1 MDMSGEPE
9 EILRSPQTTDTTQIP
24 METQPSAPPEDY
36 AADPKGLTPAGSE
49 PEDNSRILQLASIAQ
64 YRAKRRIAMAEK
76 TRRYEQLEPAFSAR
90 KS

>member
-1 MDMSGEPE
+1 MSGEPE
-9 EILRSPQTTDTTQIP
+9 EILRRPQTVDTAQISS
-24 METQPSAPPEDY
+24 ETQPPASSEND
-36 AADPKGLTPAGSE
+36 AAESKGLIRARSE

-76 TRRYEQLEPAFSAR
+76 TREQLEPAFPDR

>member
-1 MDMSGEPE
+1 MSGEPE
-9 EILRSPQTTDTTQIP
+9 EILRRPQTVDTAQISS
-24 METQPSAPPEDY
+24 EIQPPVSSEND
-36 AADPKGLTPAGSE
+36 AANPKGLAPAGSE
-49 PEDNSRILQLASIAQ
+49 PGGNSRILQLASIAQ

>member
-1 MDMSGEPE
+1 MSGEPE
-9 EILRSPQTTDTTQIP
+9 EILRRPQKVDATQIP
-24 METQPSAPPEDY
+24 SEIQTPASPEDDTPD
-36 AADPKGLTPAGSE
+36 AKGLAPAGSE

-76 TRRYEQLEPAFSAR
+76 TREQLEPAFPDR